1 MTDSFLSEL
10 AKPQPDPGGGA
21 ASAHGALIGLA
32 LLEKVLLLEYGSVK
46 NTGPDLTLWRRKQEA
61 LKSLFNRIENL
72 REEDRQIYPRLIRE
86 KASQSHGGTL
96 DRIIED
102 SLTVPLRIME
112 EIQEGLQLLGWVG
125 ARCKKNLRA
134 DLLVAAELLGAAMQG
149 AYHIGR
155 ANLPLARQIP
165 LPKTFDQVFDHTLRE
180 GLRTLN
186 EAKKSL
192 AAPASRS

>member
-21 ASAHGALIGLA
+21 ASAHVALIGLA
-32 LLEKVLLLEYGSVK
+32 LLEKVLLLEYARVK
-46 NTGPDLTLWRRKQEA
+46 MKGQDLSLWQFKQEA
-61 LKSLFNRIENL
+61 LRSLFIRIENL

-86 KASQSHGGTL
+86 KASQSQRGTL

-102 SLTVPLRIME
+102 SLRVPRRIME
-112 EIQEGLQLLGWVG
+112 EIQEGLQLLAWVNI
-125 ARCKKNLRA
+125 RCKKNLKA
-134 DLLVAAELLGAAMQG
+134 DLLVAAELLCAAMQG

-165 LPKTFDQVFDHTLRE
+165 LPTTFDQVLDNTLRE
-180 GLRTLN
+180 GLLTLN
-186 EAKKSL
+186 EAKKLL
-192 AAPASRS
+192 AAPASQS